1 MKNRIAICV
10 VLALFSSVAFS
21 QVKIGDNPE
30 TLDATSLL
38 ELESST
44 RALVITRVD
53 TSTMND
59 MTPLRG
65 ALVYNT
71 DAECVFYFD
80 GTQWVD
86 LCSETNTTNVSLELN
101 DNELVLTDS
110 Y

>member
-1 MKNRIAICV
+1 MLVEQTPKVMKNRIAICV

-71 DAECVFYFD
+71 DAECVFYCP
-80 GTQWVD
+80 
-86 LCSETNTTNVSLELN
+86 LCSGMSEIVNSLLIR
-101 DNELVLTDS
+101 
-110 Y
+110 